1 MATRA
6 NGRTKLCFSIFEVDL
21 TTNKLFKRGVSQ
33 HLQEKPFQILAQLLE
48 RPGEVV
54 TREELQKILWPDGTF
69 VDFDKGLNTAVKK
82 LRQALGDSPDAP
94 VFIETQPRKGYR
106 FIAPVFFN
114 GSDLGG
120 GPISP
125 ALDSGDAPQHAAGG
139 NGNAVIEGPQLPP
152 APEQRGV
159 AGTKTWTLPALLL
172 CLLAIAVVAIWLS
185 LRSSIDTP
193 KVIDSAQIT
202 KDGLPKSRATL
213 KLVSDGARLYFQ
225 EGSLDETEQNT
236 ALVQVATQG
245 GETARIPI
253 SLRNPMAYD
262 FSQIRSELLL
272 GAGEFQLPSN
282 ERPLWALPL
291 PAGPPH
297 RLGDIIAHDAC
308 WVPDGR
314 HLAFANG
321 KDVFLAAADGSDV
334 RKLATADGFDFSYWI
349 RFSPDGRRVRFSVIK
364 FGTPD
369 NQMESMDVMEMAVD
383 GSGLHPLPIH
393 GGCGAWSADGG
404 NYFYQKGRDTW
415 VLPEQQS
422 LFGKVRLGN
431 TVQLTAGP
439 IGYSPPTPSAD
450 GKQLFVIGQ
459 QGRVE
464 LMHYAADSK
473 EWVPFLGGISAGELE
488 VSPDGQWVTYTTF
501 PEFDLW
507 RSKLDG
513 SERLQL
519 TFEPIN
525 AHEPRWS
532 PDGKQILFTDFPYK
546 IFVVP
551 ANGGAPRQLMPADHP
566 DSIGAGAWLPDGS
579 AIIFGRHMGCPGSD
593 NSCWGIFRLDLQ
605 TQQVSKIPGSDGM
618 VATRLSHDG
627 HYLTALFRNQNR
639 VMLYDLQ
646 TQKWSELAKAFGSMA
661 WSHDSKSIYVH
672 LKHETKP
679 AELVRISVPNGHV
692 QRVADLKGL
701 TLGGLWPDWLS
712 LLPDDSPLL
721 MLDRSTEEIY
731 RLDLQ
736 YH

>member
-1 MATRA
+1 MAEYRPA
-6 NGRTKLCFSIFEVDL
+6 TKDPLRFGVFEIDSSARELRKHGVRI
-21 TTNKLFKRGVSQ
+21 KLQDQPLAV
-33 HLQEKPFQILAQLLE
+33 LLILLEKPGQL
-48 RPGEVV
+48 V
-54 TREELQKILWPDGTF
+54 TKEELQQRLWPADTF
-69 VDFDKGLNTAVKK
+69 VEFDKGIYNAMKR
-82 LRQALGDSPDAP
+82 LRETLGDEAETPRY
-94 VFIETQPRKGYR
+94 IETLPRRGYR
-106 FIAPVFFN
+106 FIAPV
-114 GSDLGG
+114 
-120 GPISP
+120 
-125 ALDSGDAPQHAAGG
+125 G
-139 NGNAVIEGPQLPP
+139 NGTAVIEGPQLPP
-152 APEQRGV
+152 APELRGV
-159 AGTKTWTLPALLL
+159 PSTKTWTLPALLL
-172 CLLAIAVVAIWLS
+172 CLLAIGVVAIRLS
-185 LRSSIDTP
+185 LRSSIVIP
-193 KVIDSAQIT
+193 KVIESAQIT
-202 KDGLPKSRATL
+202 KDRLPKSRASF
-213 KLVSDGARLYFQ
+213 KLVSDDARLYFQ

-297 RLGDIIAHDAC
+297 RLGDIVAHDAC

-334 RKLATADGFDFSYWI
+334 RKLATADGFDFSDWI

-369 NQMESMDVMEMAVD
+369 NQMESMDVMEMAAD
-383 GSGLHPLPIH
+383 GSGLHLLPIH
-393 GGCGAWSADGG
+393 GGCCGTWSADGG

-450 GKQLFVIGQ
+450 GKHLFVIGQ

-473 EWVPFLGGISAGELE
+473 QWVPFLGGISAGELE

-519 TFEPIN
+519 TFAPTN

-605 TQQVSKIPGSDGM
+605 TQQVSKIPGSDRM

-679 AELVRISVPNGHV
+679 AELVRISVPDGHV
-692 QRVADLKGL
+692 QRVVDLKGV
-701 TLGGLWPDWLS
+701 TLGGLWPDWIS

-721 MLDRSTEEIY
+721 MLSRSTEEIY

-736 YH
+736 YQ